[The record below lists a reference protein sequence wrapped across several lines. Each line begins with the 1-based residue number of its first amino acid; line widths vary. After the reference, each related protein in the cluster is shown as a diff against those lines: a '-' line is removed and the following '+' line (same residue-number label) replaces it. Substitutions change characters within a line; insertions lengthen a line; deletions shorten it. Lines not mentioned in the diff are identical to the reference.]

1 MSDNLRIVKQQA
13 EKRSSSAA
21 GAEVTK
27 ERILQ
32 AAVAEFGARGYSG
45 ARTAAIAGRAGVNA
59 QLISYHF
66 GGKRGLLDELRQR
79 WAAKQAT
86 LVPADA
92 SFAESFAAYLDAT
105 LDQPDWSRL
114 VIWQALG
121 DAGGEPGESAAEQRC
136 RMAEGLVRIR
146 ARQRE
151 GEITDAIEA
160 EFVVLLSYA
169 LAFAPIAMPHIVADI
184 FGDDPGLAD
193 YKQRCASQLAA
204 LLRADKQE
212 EKHQ

>member
-1 MSDNLRIVKQQA
+1 MKQQA
-13 EKRSSSAA
+13 EKGTSSGA
-21 GAEVTK
+21 GAELTR

-45 ARTAAIAGRAGVNA
+45 ARTAAIAARAGVNA

-66 GGKRGLLDELRQR
+66 GGKQGLLDELRQR

-86 LVPADA
+86 LVPPDA

-121 DAGGEPGESAAEQRC
+121 DTGARSGESAAEQRD
-136 RMAEGLVRIR
+136 RLADGLARIR
-146 ARQRE
+146 TRQRD
-151 GEITDAIEA
+151 GEITDAIEP
-160 EFVVLLSYA
+160 EFVALLSYA
-169 LAFAPIAMPHIVADI
+169 LAFAPIAMPHIVSAI
-184 FGDDPGLAD
+184 FGDDPGLAA
-193 YKQRCASQLAA
+193 YKQRCARQLAA
-204 LLRADKQE
+204 LLRADKAE
-212 EKHQ
+212 ERQR